1 MGCPGGS
8 AGKASA
14 CNAGDLGSVLEL
26 GRSPE
31 ERKGY
36 PTPVF
41 RPGEF
46 HGLYSPWGRKESDTM
61 SNFQLICIIMEAGK
75 SKICKVG
82 WHPRDPRKS
91 QCCSSSL
98 KPSPEASFLL
108 RGCQSLLSLSTDGMR
123 LPHIIKGNLLS
134 SNSRMISLIKK
145 T

>member
-1 MGCPGGS
+1 MVGCPGGS

-46 HGLYSPWGRKESDTM
+46 HGLYSPWGRKESDTTE
-61 SNFQLICIIMEAGK
+61 QLSLHVIQE
-75 SKICKVG
+75 KVG
-82 WHPRDPRKS
+82 NVSKAMEIQRKR
-91 QCCSSSL
+91 
-98 KPSPEASFLL
+98 KKAMIE
-108 RGCQSLLSLSTDGMR
+108 
-123 LPHIIKGNLLS
+123 II
-134 SNSRMISLIKK
+134 
-145 T
+145 TQE

>member
-46 HGLYSPWGRKESDTM
+46 HGLYSSWDRKESDATERLTF
-61 SNFQLICIIMEAGK
+61 SHFAFYE
-75 SKICKVG
+75 
-82 WHPRDPRKS
+82 
-91 QCCSSSL
+91 
-98 KPSPEASFLL
+98 ET
-108 RGCQSLLSLSTDGMR
+108 LS
-123 LPHIIKGNLLS
+123 
-134 SNSRMISLIKK
+134 
-145 T
+145 